1 MSSKPVV
8 LVHSDTWEPFLFI
21 IKTMASAGKRDVWKF
36 IDPSL
41 NAKLTL
47 LTLADLLTATSVA
60 AKKIMLVELIAE
72 ERDMYKLL
80 Y

>member
-1 MSSKPVV
+1 MSSKLVV

-36 IDPSL
+36 INPSL
-41 NAKLTL
+41 DVKPTL
-47 LTLADLLTATSVA
+47 PTLAKPLTATSVI
-60 AKKIMLVELIAE
+60 AKKTMLVKLTADK
-72 ERDMYKLL
+72 RDMYKLL